1 MEELQNENA
10 KCKSY
15 LAMAISQ
22 IESQKK
28 KVNDLQLNIKET
40 EEANAKFRKGLESN
54 KKSLNEKIEEQLKE
68 IKNL

>member
-1 MEELQNENA
+1 
-10 KCKSY
+10 
-15 LAMAISQ
+15 MAISQ